1 MDDAAAHRVLQPARS
16 PRRCRHPAGRVA
28 GALRDLCAG
37 LWRRGVHVERSCR
50 RAAACARE
58 PQARQVGVSCVG
70 ACVRWRTCWLLCP
83 CWTSSAFIPCTHA
96 HVHTCTHRARRE
108 AVTGGRPGSRL
119 DAHEHLKRLRGDEDA
134 AVILEAAHF
143 LSFAYAAF
151 SWPIEC
157 YTKGPAAACADM
169 CGAWRSLL
177 LLCKLHP
184 TPKACAHGHPC
195 HSVCVPVRLCAC
207 VPVCLCVCVSVCLC
221 PLPVPLDSGT
231 CIDTSCARNVAAAK
245 DCCRLS
251 RISIISQVLFDRL
264 CLWLWLW
271 LLPFSLLRVLT
282 LPLCRGPAI

>member
-1 MDDAAAHRVLQPARS
+1 M
-16 PRRCRHPAGRVA
+16 
-28 GALRDLCAG
+28 
-37 LWRRGVHVERSCR
+37 
-50 RAAACARE
+50 
-58 PQARQVGVSCVG
+58 
-70 ACVRWRTCWLLCP
+70 
-83 CWTSSAFIPCTHA
+83 
-96 HVHTCTHRARRE
+96 HTFTHRARRE

-221 PLPVPLDSGT
+221 V
-231 CIDTSCARNVAAAK
+231 CV
-245 DCCRLS
+245 
-251 RISIISQVLFDRL
+251 L
-264 CLWLWLW
+264 CLCHWIQAHALTHRVHGMWRRPKTAVDSAASPSSPRFCLTACVCGCGCGCF
-271 LLPFSLLRVLT
+271 PSL
-282 LPLCRGPAI
+282 CCEC